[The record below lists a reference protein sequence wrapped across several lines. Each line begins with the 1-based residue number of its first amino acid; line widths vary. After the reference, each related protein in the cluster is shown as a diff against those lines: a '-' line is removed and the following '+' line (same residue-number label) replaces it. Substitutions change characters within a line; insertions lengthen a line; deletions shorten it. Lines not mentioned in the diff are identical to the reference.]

1 MVASL
6 RSTVV
11 VMARWNVWAFCVLG
25 WLVGCGD
32 DDGGDPGPPGA
43 LGGNAGSGDVN
54 GAGKGGSLAGGG
66 AGNNAGAAAQSGAS
80 VGGASSVGGAN
91 AGSAGTPISPGS
103 GGSGTAGD
111 GADAGNDNGAAG
123 DGTDGPPLERVST
136 VPADKIDLLFVIDNS
151 ISMADK
157 QEVFRNAVP
166 LLVQRLVTPACLDAE
181 GNPTGQLASA
191 GGECASGGEP
201 EFPPIRDIHVGVVSS
216 SLGSNGGDLCDEPPG
231 KNDHAHLLPS
241 VRDGLES
248 WNDSGFL
255 AWDPDQTRNDPAG
268 EGNPTVFVSAFQDM
282 VVAAGETGCG
292 YEAPLE
298 AWYRFLIDPDPPS
311 SVSLDAT
318 SQRTVASYPDQ
329 TILAQRQAFLR
340 SDSLVG
346 IAILSDENDC
356 SLRDDGQAHLVGRS
370 RTGSTIFYLPRSTSV
385 CAEDPNDPCCT
396 SCAAS
401 GTAAGC
407 AELASDSE
415 CQKPAYTSE
424 EDNLNLRCYEQ
435 KRRFGVDFLQPIQ
448 RYVDGLSS
456 VQVTNRAGDL
466 VANPLFV
473 AAPGQL
479 GRDLSRVFLLGI
491 LGVPWQ
497 DVADEESLDA
507 PRTLKYLSHA
517 ELVAQDRWSLLIG
530 EGGEAPGDTLLLE
543 TNLDRSTLGLSPHPL
558 TGELPAPA
566 TETSLVNSINGHET
580 KVSGFD
586 LQYSCIFPLTTARD
600 CTNLESCDCRVEDA
614 EFNRALCNGT
624 LQTHAK
630 AYPPGR
636 HLELLRAF
644 GDLTG
649 NSVVA
654 SICPKVTESPTPT
667 VDPDYGYNPAVS
679 ALVDR
684 MKSALAPTCLAEEL
698 EPDAEG
704 RVSCELFEV
713 TAPMGGSCAACDG
726 AGRGPASAPG
736 TSALLDQL
744 GATRYCG
751 DAGQP
756 ACDELC
762 VCGIEQV
769 EGAELE
775 SCQNDSAVAADL
787 AGFCYIDAAAGL
799 GNAELVRE
807 CPVGRKR
814 RLRLVG
820 QGVPRDGASTFVSCT
835 DT

>member
-1 MVASL
+1 M
-6 RSTVV
+6 T
-11 VMARWNVWAFCVLG
+11 RWNVWAFCALG

-32 DDGGDPGPPGA
+32 DDGDDPAPPGVF
-43 LGGNAGSGDVN
+43 GGSAGSGDVN
-54 GAGKGGSLAGGG
+54 GAGKGGSAAGGA
-66 AGNNAGAAAQSGAS
+66 AGNNAGAAAQSGAT
-80 VGGASSVGGAN
+80 VGGAAMGGAAT
-91 AGSAGTPISPGS
+91 AGSAGTPASPAS
-103 GGSGTAGD
+103 GAGGNGTAGSS
-111 GADAGNDNGAAG
+111 ADAGSENGEAG
-123 DGTDGPPLERVST
+123 DGNDGPPLERVST

-157 QEVFRNAVP
+157 QEIFRNAVP

-181 GNPTGQLASA
+181 GNATGQLASA
-191 GGECASGGEP
+191 GGECTSGGQP
-201 EFPPIRDIHVGVVSS
+201 EFPPIRDIHVGVISS
-216 SLGSNGGDLCDEPPG
+216 SLGSNGGDVCAEPPG
-231 KNDHAHLLPS
+231 NDDHAYLLPS
-241 VRDGLES
+241 VRDDLVS

-255 AWDPDQTRNDPAG
+255 AWDPDQTQNDPPG
-268 EGNPTVFVSAFQDM
+268 EGNPTTFVSGFQNM

-311 SVSLDAT
+311 SVSFDPT
-318 SQRTVASYPDQ
+318 SQQTVASYPDQ
-329 TILAQRQAFLR
+329 TLLAQRDAFLR

-356 SLRDDGQAHLVGRS
+356 SMIDGGQAFLVGRS
-370 RTGSTIFYLPRSTSV
+370 RVNSTTFNFPRATSV
-385 CAEDPNDPCCT
+385 CAEDPNDPCCA

-401 GTAAGC
+401 AVPAGC
-407 AELASDSE
+407 ADLASDSE
-415 CQKPAYTSE
+415 CQKGAYTGE

-435 KRRFGVDFLQPIQ
+435 KRRFGFDFLQPIQ

-456 VQVTNRAGDL
+456 VQVTNRAGER
-466 VANPLFV
+466 VPNPLF
-473 AAPGQL
+473 AAPPGQL

-497 DVADEESLDA
+497 DVADDESQDA
-507 PRTLKYLSHA
+507 PRTLKYLSHD
-517 ELVAQDRWSLLIG
+517 ELVAEDRWALLIG
-530 EGGEAPGDTLLLE
+530 DNGEPPGDSLLFE
-543 TNLDRSTLGLSPHPL
+543 TTADRSTLGLPPHPL

-566 TETSLVNSINGHET
+566 SETSLVNSINGHET
-580 KVSGFD
+580 AALTGFD
-586 LQYSCIFPLTTARD
+586 LQYSCIFPLTTPRD
-600 CTNLESCDCRVEDA
+600 CTALESCDCRAEDA
-614 EFNRALCNGT
+614 VFNRALCDAT

-649 NSVVA
+649 NAVVA
-654 SICPKVTESPTPT
+654 SICPKVTESATPT

-726 AGRGPASAPG
+726 AGRGLPSAAG
-736 TSALLDQL
+736 ASALLEQL
-744 GATRYCG
+744 AATRYCG

-775 SCQNDSAVAADL
+775 SCQSDSAVAADL

-799 GNAELVRE
+799 GSAELVRE

-814 RLRLVG
+814 RLRLLG
-820 QGVPRDGASTFVSCT
+820 EGVPRNGASTFVSCA
-835 DT
+835 DI